1 MTKKRFVNIVYLKGK
16 SLEKKYR
23 HEYKYLSPEYILSY
37 LQKRVGMVLQ
47 LDPHTGDAKQYSIR
61 SIYFDDMYNTCYR
74 ENENGTDPREKF
86 RIRIYN
92 GSTEHIKLELKQKE
106 KTKCFKYSA
115 PLSFEQCKTIMQ
127 GKIPQYD
134 STTPFLVKK
143 LIARMKLVQ
152 LRPVCIVSYERV
164 PYIWTAGNVRI
175 TFDRNIRSSS
185 DINEFFSKE
194 LPARPVLESGI
205 NMVEV
210 KFDELLPDFIYELLQ
225 SSRLVQTAF
234 SKYYLCRR
242 YNMTGESI

>member
-1 MTKKRFVNIVYLKGK
+1 MG
-16 SLEKKYR
+16 KKYR

-37 LQKRVGMVLQ
+37 LQKRVGVVMK
-47 LDPHTGDAKQYSIR
+47 LDPNTGASRQYSIR
-61 SIYFDDMYNTCYR
+61 SIYFDDMYNSCYW

-92 GSTEHIKLELKQKE
+92 GSTERINLELKKKE
-106 KTKCFKYSA
+106 NTKCLKLSS

-127 GKIPQYD
+127 GKIPEC
-134 STTPFLVKK
+134 SKELPFLVKK
-143 LIARMKLVQ
+143 LIARMRLTN
-152 LRPVCIVSYERV
+152 LHPVCIVSYERV
-164 PYIWTAGNVRI
+164 PYIWKNGNVRV

-185 DINEFFSKE
+185 DINAFFNKE
-194 LPARPVLESGI
+194 LPSRPVLTAGT

-225 SSRLVQTAF
+225 SNRLHQTAF

-242 YNMTGESI
+242 YNMTGESL